1 MIAHP
6 GVYFFRA
13 SVLISNVLYYL
24 KAAVAYGD
32 MPITIIEI
40 YNLVETCDV
49 CISPHSYALW
59 DTFVSSA

>member
-13 SVLISNVLYYL
+13 SVHISNVLYYL

-49 CISPHSYALW
+49 CISPHS
-59 DTFVSSA
+59 